1 MKWNEEALLVNDV
14 GEYVFLEQ
22 SVFRSF
28 VMHTLKSGEPRYED
42 LKAKHFLM
50 DGTSSLPLS
59 LLATKYRTKKSFLDG
74 FTKLHLFVVTLR
86 CDHSCPYCQVSRVS
100 MDRSRF
106 DMTTE
111 TAHRAVDL
119 VFQSPAPAIKIEFQ
133 GGEPLL
139 NFDLIREIVNYATE
153 KNRSAG
159 KNIAYVIATNLSP
172 LTDDMLSFSN
182 QYGIALSTSLD
193 GPAFLHNANR
203 PRPGGNSYEITTTN
217 LHRAR
222 AALGSDRVSALM
234 TTTEL
239 SLGYAREIVDEY
251 INQGF
256 GSMFLRP
263 ISPYG
268 FAVKGHTL
276 AYQTSQFLSFYK
288 TALDRIIEHNRTGRP
303 FVETYAQL
311 LLTKMLTPFA
321 TGYVDL
327 QSPAGAGI
335 SVAAYNYDGDV
346 YASDEGRMLAEM
358 GDTTFRLGN
367 VHLDT
372 YRDIFGSE
380 TVQSLVDS
388 SCNESLPGCVDC
400 AFQPYCGAD
409 PVFHHATQHDLVGH
423 RPTSAFC
430 TKNMAIITHLFGLL
444 RDGDSFTKNLLA
456 SWATRVSL

>member
-1 MKWNEEALLVNDV
+1 
-14 GEYVFLEQ
+14 
-22 SVFRSF
+22 
-28 VMHTLKSGEPRYED
+28 
-42 LKAKHFLM
+42 
-50 DGTSSLPLS
+50 
-59 LLATKYRTKKSFLDG
+59 
-74 FTKLHLFVVTLR
+74 
-86 CDHSCPYCQVSRVS
+86 
-100 MDRSRF
+100 
-106 DMTTE
+106 
-111 TAHRAVDL
+111 
-119 VFQSPAPAIKIEFQ
+119 
-133 GGEPLL
+133 
-139 NFDLIREIVNYATE
+139 
-153 KNRSAG
+153 
-159 KNIAYVIATNLSP
+159 
-172 LTDDMLSFSN
+172 
-182 QYGIALSTSLD
+182 
-193 GPAFLHNANR
+193 
-203 PRPGGNSYEITTTN
+203 
-217 LHRAR
+217 
-222 AALGSDRVSALM
+222 
-234 TTTEL
+234 
-239 SLGYAREIVDEY
+239 
-251 INQGF
+251 
-256 GSMFLRP
+256 
-263 ISPYG
+263 
-268 FAVKGHTL
+268 VKGHTL